1 MNTQV
6 IFRIQIH
13 LMLFFIS
20 MVRSPDADSSY
31 SNTSHVILYPGGGIC
46 NVSGFNIQIHLMLFF
61 ILGWFVLA
69 SLLIKFKYISCY
81 SLSKVFQNGTYLAQN
96 SNTSHVILYLHL
108 LLHLQRLEL
117 HSNTSHV
124 ILYPGRRRSAK
135 AVNKIQ
141 IHLMLF
147 FIKAKGGKPRERG
160 HSNTSHVILY
170 QSCVWLSITVLP
182 IQIHLML
189 FFITEFPPPVGLSPS
204 FKYIS
209 CYSLSRK

>member
-1 MNTQV
+1 MRASIAISKFKYISCYSLSGRRMNTQV

-81 SLSKVFQNGTYLAQN
+81 SLSLRRRLLFTYL
-96 SNTSHVILYLHL
+96 L
-108 LLHLQRLEL
+108 
-117 HSNTSHV
+117 
-124 ILYPGRRRSAK
+124 
-135 AVNKIQ
+135 
-141 IHLMLF
+141 
-147 FIKAKGGKPRERG
+147 
-160 HSNTSHVILY
+160 
-170 QSCVWLSITVLP
+170 
-182 IQIHLML
+182 
-189 FFITEFPPPVGLSPS
+189 

-209 CYSLSRK
+209 CYSLSASSTAFTAS

>member
-1 MNTQV
+1 MRASIAISKFKYISCYSLSGRRMNTQV

-81 SLSKVFQNGTYLAQN
+81 SLSL
-96 SNTSHVILYLHL
+96 
-108 LLHLQRLEL
+108 
-117 HSNTSHV
+117 
-124 ILYPGRRRSAK
+124 RRRLLVHVSLIQIHLMLFFICIFYCIYS
-135 AVNKIQ
+135 VLSCIQ

-147 FIKAKGGKPRERG
+147 FIKSISER
-160 HSNTSHVILY
+160 NI
-170 QSCVWLSITVLP
+170 SCA
-182 IQIHLML
+182 
-189 FFITEFPPPVGLSPS
+189 E

-209 CYSLSRK
+209 CYSLSASSTAFTAS

>member
-1 MNTQV
+1 
-6 IFRIQIH
+6 
-13 LMLFFIS
+13 MLFFITA
-20 MVRSPDADSSY
+20 SPTSGSRISY
-31 SNTSHVILYPGGGIC
+31 
-46 NVSGFNIQIHLMLFF
+46 
-61 ILGWFVLA
+61 
-69 SLLIKFKYISCY
+69 
-81 SLSKVFQNGTYLAQN
+81 

-124 ILYPGRRRSAK
+124 ILYQKYFRTEHILRR
-135 AVNKIQ
+135 IQ

-147 FIKAKGGKPRERG
+147 FICIFYCIYSVLSCIQIHLMLFFILVDEEVQKLLTRFKYISCYSLSRQKEWKPRERG

-189 FFITEFPPPVGLSPS
+189 FFITECSATRRTFSVIQIHLML
-204 FKYIS
+204 FFIKEMIT
-209 CYSLSRK
+209 